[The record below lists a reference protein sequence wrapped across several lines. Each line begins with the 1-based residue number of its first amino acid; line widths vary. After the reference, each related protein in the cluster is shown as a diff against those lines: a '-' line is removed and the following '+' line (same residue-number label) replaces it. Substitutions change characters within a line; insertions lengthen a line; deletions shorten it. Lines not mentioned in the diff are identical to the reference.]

1 MSDLFPGFKVT
12 LTPRLVIVVA
22 IVLLAVFLVFQSLYM
37 VDQTQEAV
45 VTFLG
50 RYQRTEGPGMKFK
63 LPFIEDVYLVPT
75 RVVQNYEFGYRT
87 ESAGIQSRL
96 SARDYSNESLM
107 LTGDLNIVDIQWVI
121 QYRIVDPK
129 SWMFNVL
136 DREKTIRDISQ
147 SVVNL
152 LVGDRPILAVIG
164 SERNNIMAQA
174 QERMN
179 TYFQNLGLGIQVIQ
193 VNLGNVVPPKGAV
206 QDAFEDVNIAE
217 QDKNRLINEG
227 QEVYNRE
234 IPKARGEADQ
244 MIQVAEGYAT
254 ERVNRA
260 RGDVARFS
268 AVLTEY
274 RRNPDVTRSRLY
286 YEMVEGIYGSDQTGP
301 TLIDR
306 NLRNLVPLLNLPQQ
320 GGNAGGQR

>member
-1 MSDLFPGFKVT
+1 MSDSFQGFKIA
-12 LTPRLVIVVA
+12 LTPRLVLLVVGVIA
-22 IVLLAVFLVFQSLYM
+22 AVFLVFQSIYM

-63 LPFIEDVYLVPT
+63 LPFLENVYLVPT

-87 ESAGIQSRL
+87 ESAGVQSRL
-96 SARDYSNESLM
+96 SSKDFSNESLM

-129 SWMFNVL
+129 NWMFHVL

-179 TYFQNLGLGIQVIQ
+179 AYFQNLGLGIQVIQ

-260 RGDVARFS
+260 RGDVARFN

-274 RRNPDVTRSRLY
+274 RRNPEVTRNRLY
-286 YEMVEGIYGSDQTGP
+286 YEAIEAIYGQDQTGP

-306 NLRNLVPLLNLPQQ
+306 NLRNLVPLLNLPPQ
-320 GGNAGGQR
+320 GGVTGGQR

>member
-1 MSDLFPGFKVT
+1 LSNYFSNVKVT
-12 LTPRLVIVVA
+12 LTPRLLIIVAVVILGIIFLFQA
-22 IVLLAVFLVFQSLYM
+22 IYV

-50 RYQRTEGPGMKFK
+50 RYSRTEGPGMRFK
-63 LPFIEDVYLVPT
+63 LPFLENVYLVPT

-87 ESAGIQSRL
+87 EVAGVQSRL
-96 SARDYSNESLM
+96 SNRDFSNESLM

-129 SWMFNVL
+129 KWMFNVL

-152 LVGDRPILAVIG
+152 LVGDRPILSVIG
-164 SERNNIMAQA
+164 SERNNIMSLAQD
-174 QERMN
+174 RMN

-193 VNLGNVVPPKGAV
+193 VNLGNVVPPRGAV

-234 IPKARGEADQ
+234 IPRARGEADQ
-244 MIQVAEGYAT
+244 AIQIAEGYAT

-268 AVLTEY
+268 AVLAEY
-274 RRNPDVTRSRLY
+274 RRNPEVTRNRLY
-286 YEMVEGIYGSDQTGP
+286 YEMIEGIYGDDSSAP

-320 GGNAGGQR
+320 TQPGGQR

>member
-1 MSDLFPGFKVT
+1 MAEPFPKLDITV
-12 LTPRLVIVVA
+12 TPRLVVIVAAVVLTVA
-22 IVLLAVFLVFQSLYM
+22 VLFQSIYV

-50 RYQRTEGPGMKFK
+50 RYNRTEGPGMRFK
-63 LPFIEDVYLVPT
+63 LPLIENVYLVPT

-87 ESAGIQSRL
+87 EVSGVQSRL
-96 SARDYSNESLM
+96 SDRNYSNESLM

-121 QYRIVDPK
+121 QYRIVDPR

-164 SERNNIMAQA
+164 SERNNIMSQA

-244 MIQVAEGYAT
+244 MIQVAEGYAA

-260 RGDVARFS
+260 RGDVARFN
-268 AVLTEY
+268 AVLAEY
-274 RRNPDVTRSRLY
+274 RRNPEVTRNRLY
-286 YEMVEGIYGSDQTGP
+286 YEAIEAVYAQDQSRP
-301 TLIDR
+301 NLVDR
-306 NLRNLVPLLNLPQQ
+306 NLRNLIPLLNLPQEGRPGVQ
-320 GGNAGGQR
+320 P